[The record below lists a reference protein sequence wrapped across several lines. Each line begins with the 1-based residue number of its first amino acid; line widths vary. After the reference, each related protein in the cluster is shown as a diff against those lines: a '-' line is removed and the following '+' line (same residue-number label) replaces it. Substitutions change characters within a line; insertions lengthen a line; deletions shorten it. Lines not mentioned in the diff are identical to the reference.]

1 LSKTLLLCRLWIV
14 LRLFND
20 DPYLGVGRPSGESST
35 LSKIRDMDDSA
46 FPLTFDGRD
55 IEETHVERT
64 LKRRSVFEIVTEQT
78 SLFVTLAY
86 TKNKTAESPN

>member
-1 LSKTLLLCRLWIV
+1 
-14 LRLFND
+14 
-20 DPYLGVGRPSGESST
+20 
-35 LSKIRDMDDSA
+35 MDDSA